1 MTAKTIMIQGTASDA
16 GKTLFAVALCR
27 IFRNRGFKVAP
38 FKSQNMSL
46 NSFVTSNG
54 KEIARSQVIQ
64 ALAAKIEPIVEHNP
78 ILLKPKG
85 NNKSQIILM
94 GNPYIDYEVG
104 EYYDSIIIE
113 LIPAIKRSISFLM
126 ENNEIVVI
134 EGAGSP
140 AEINLNDRE
149 IANMFVAN
157 LVQSPVLLIADID
170 RGGVFASIYGTL
182 ELLKPN
188 EKDLIHGFVIN
199 KFRGDIEL
207 LIPGIQ
213 KIENFVK
220 KKCLGVIPYINNL
233 YLPSE
238 DSLGIKDTNQGG
250 KINIFIIKFPKI
262 SNFTDFEPLSWHPD
276 VNLSYIEYPSQI
288 KEPDLIILPGTKNTV
303 SDLNWLKVGGFE
315 SLLKTY
321 QEKGVL
327 IIGICGGYQMLG
339 EKIIDHSIEGEFD
352 ENYDGLKLLPIST
365 IFKEYQKITKQVIVK
380 ITGLANFKGEII
392 KGYEIHM
399 GEVIFHSPI
408 KSIFNSLEKTNDNI
422 SPSIGITNHSQTIIG
437 TFIHGLFE
445 NDGFRNKLIDLLLKK
460 KDLKSNSNKKYEFNN
475 KINENLEKLAQIVES
490 NVDIDEILK
499 IMGIES

>member
-1 MTAKTIMIQGTASDA
+1 MAAKTIMIQGTSSDA
-16 GKTLFAVALCR
+16 GKTLFAAALCR
-27 IFRNRGFKVAP
+27 IFRNRGYKVAP

-94 GNPYIDYEVG
+94 GDPYMDYKVG
-104 EYYDSIIIE
+104 DYYDSIISQ
-113 LIPAIKRSISFLM
+113 LIPAVERSIRFLM

-157 LVQSPVLLIADID
+157 LIQSPVILIADID
-170 RGGVFASIYGTL
+170 RGGVFASIYGTI

-207 LIPGIQ
+207 LLPGIH
-213 KIENFVK
+213 KIENLVK
-220 KKCLGVIPYINNL
+220 KKCLGVLPYINNL

-238 DSLGIKDTNQGG
+238 DSLGMKDTNQGG

-262 SNFTDFEPLSWHPD
+262 SNFTDFEPLSWHSD
-276 VNLSYIEYPSQI
+276 VNLSYVEYPNQI
-288 KEPDLIILPGTKNTV
+288 KKPDLIILPGTKNTV
-303 SDLNWLKVGGFE
+303 SDLGWLKARGFE

-321 QEKGVL
+321 QKKGVL

-339 EKIIDHSIEGEFD
+339 ERIIDNSIEGEID
-352 ENYDGLKLLPIST
+352 QNYEGLKLLPIST
-365 IFKEYQKITKQVIVK
+365 MFKEYQKITKQVTVK
-380 ITGLANFKGEII
+380 ISGLSNFEGEII

-399 GEVIFHSPI
+399 GEVSFLSPI
-408 KSIFNSLEKTNDNI
+408 KSIFDSLEKNNDNI
-422 SPSIGITNHSQTIIG
+422 PPSIGITNNSQTIIG
-437 TFIHGLFE
+437 TLIHGLFE
-445 NDGFRNKLIDLLLKK
+445 NDGFRNKLIDLLLRKK
-460 KDLKSNSNKKYEFNN
+460 TNKSSSNKP
-475 KINENLEKLAQIVES
+475 
-490 NVDIDEILK
+490 
-499 IMGIES
+499 